1 MVMAVASLKDVAQV
15 AGVSVTTVSRFLNGS
30 LDLPDRT
37 RTAVEAAILALNY
50 QPNQHARRL
59 SRGRSDT
66 IGLVLPDVATPFFAT
81 LVAAV
86 EAEADRRGL
95 GLTLH
100 ATLNRRERE
109 LSYLQAVRRNQVDG
123 LIFVTNHPD
132 DGTLAAAINDS
143 GQVVILDEDVA
154 GTSVPKLFC
163 DNDQGGYLAGR
174 HLAEAGHR
182 RVLFIGGGDSM
193 LSGTRRFAGFKRA
206 MMEIWGKDAQI
217 ERYEGEYLAEFGRA
231 AAQRMLAAELK
242 VTAVFATSDEITIG
256 VLEVLNA
263 AGIRVPQDLSLVGF
277 DDVSPLHLFAPAVTA
292 VRQPVRA
299 LGIRALALLL
309 DSDWTDPEK
318 LPPEEI
324 LPVTLIMRK
333 SVAPRIRS

>member
-1 MVMAVASLKDVAQV
+1 MAVASLKDVAQV

-66 IGLVLPDVATPFFAT
+66 IGLVIPDVATPFFAT

>member
-1 MVMAVASLKDVAQV
+1 MPVASLKDVARA

-37 RTAVEAAILALNY
+37 RMAVQSAIRALNY
-50 QPNQHARRL
+50 LPNPHARRL

-66 IGLVLPDVATPFFAT
+66 IGLVIPDVATPFFAT
-81 LVAAV
+81 LMAAV

-100 ATLNRRERE
+100 ATLNRGERE

-132 DGTLAAAINDS
+132 DGSLAAAINAS
-143 GQVVILDEDVA
+143 GQVVVLDEDVA

-182 RVLFIGGGDSM
+182 RVLFIGGADAM
-193 LSGTRRFAGFKRA
+193 LSGARRFAGFRRA
-206 MMEIWGKDAQI
+206 MLEVWGEDARI
-217 ERYEGEYLAEFGRA
+217 DRYEGEYLAAFGRA
-231 AAQRMLAAELK
+231 AAERMLATEPRP
-242 VTAVFATSDEITIG
+242 TAVFATSDEITIG

-263 AGIRVPQDLSLVGF
+263 AGVRVPQDLSLVGF

-299 LGIRALALLL
+299 LGVRALGLLL
-309 DSDWTDPEK
+309 DTDWTDPEK

-324 LPVTLIMRK
+324 LPVTLIMRN

>member
-1 MVMAVASLKDVAQV
+1 MAVASLKDVAQM
-15 AGVSVTTVSRFLNGS
+15 AGVSVTTVSRFLNGT

-37 RTAVEAAILALNY
+37 RTAVESAILALNY
-50 QPNQHARRL
+50 VPNPHARSL

-66 IGLVLPDVATPFFAT
+66 IGLVIPDVATPFFAT

-109 LSYLQAVRRNQVDG
+109 QTYLQAVRRNRVDG
-123 LIFVTNHPD
+123 LIFITNHPD
-132 DGTLAAAINDS
+132 DGSLASAINAS

-154 GTSVPKLFC
+154 GTLVPKLFC
-163 DNDQGGYLAGR
+163 DNDLGGYLAGR

-182 RVLFIGGGDSM
+182 RVLFIGAADAM
-193 LSGTRRFAGFKRA
+193 LSGTRRFAGFRRA
-206 MMEIWGKDAQI
+206 MTETWGADARI
-217 ERYEGEYLAEFGRA
+217 ERYAGDYSAEFGRA
-231 AAQRMLAAELK
+231 AAHRLLAADQQ
-242 VTAVFATSDEITIG
+242 VTAVLATSDEITIG

-263 AGIRVPQDLSLVGF
+263 AGVRVPQDLSLVGF
-277 DDVSPLHLFAPAVTA
+277 DDVGPLHLFAPAVTA

-309 DSDWTDPEK
+309 DTDWSDPGK

-324 LPVTLIMRK
+324 LPVTLITRN
-333 SVAPRIRS
+333 SVAPRVRS

>member
-1 MVMAVASLKDVAQV
+1 MAVASLKDVAQA

-37 RTAVEAAILALNY
+37 RHAIEGAIRTLNY
-50 QPNQHARRL
+50 LPNPHARRL

-66 IGLVLPDVATPFFAT
+66 IGLVIPDIATPFFAT

-109 LSYLQAVRRNQVDG
+109 LSYLQAVQRNQVDG

-132 DGTLAAAINDS
+132 DGTLAAAINAS
-143 GQVVILDEDVA
+143 GQVVVLDEDVA
-154 GTSVPKLFC
+154 GTVAPKLFC
-163 DNDQGGYLAGR
+163 DNERGGYLAGL
-174 HLAEAGHR
+174 HLAEAGHH
-182 RVLFIGGGDSM
+182 RVLFIGGADAM
-193 LSGTRRFAGFKRA
+193 LSGARRFAGFKRA
-206 MMEIWGKDAQI
+206 MAEVWGQDAQI
-217 ERYEGEYLAEFGRA
+217 DRYEREYSVEFGRA
-231 AAQRMLAAELK
+231 AAQRMLAADQRP
-242 VTAVFATSDEITIG
+242 TAIFATSDEITIG
-256 VLEVLNA
+256 VLEILNA
-263 AGIRVPQDLSLVGF
+263 AGVRVPQDISLVGF
-277 DDVSPLHLFAPAVTA
+277 DDVGPLHLFAPAVTA

-299 LGIRALALLL
+299 LGIRALSLLL
-309 DSDWTDPEK
+309 DTDWTDPEK
-318 LPPEEI
+318 LPSEEI
-324 LPVTLIMRK
+324 MPVTLIMRN

>member
-1 MVMAVASLKDVAQV
+1 MSVASLRDVAQA

-37 RTAVEAAILALNY
+37 RTAVEAAILQLNY
-50 QPNQHARRL
+50 LPNPHARRL

-66 IGLVLPDVATPFFAT
+66 IGLVIPDVATPFFAT
-81 LVAAV
+81 LMAAV

-100 ATLNRRERE
+100 ATLNRGERE

-132 DGTLAAAINDS
+132 DGSLAAAINAS
-143 GQVVILDEDVA
+143 GQVVVLDEDVA
-154 GTSVPKLFC
+154 GTTVPKLFC
-163 DNDQGGYLAGR
+163 DNDHGGYLAGR

-182 RVLFIGGGDSM
+182 RALFIGGVDAM
-193 LSGTRRFAGFKRA
+193 LSGARRFAGFQRA
-206 MMEIWGKDAQI
+206 MTEVWGDDARI
-217 ERYEGEYLAEFGRA
+217 ERYEGEYSTDFGRRA
-231 AAQRMLAAELK
+231 AKRMLESDPK
-242 VTAVFATSDEITIG
+242 PTAVFATSDEITIG

-263 AGIRVPQDLSLVGF
+263 AGVRVPQDISLVGF
-277 DDVSPLHLFAPAVTA
+277 DDVGPLHLFAPAVTA

-309 DSDWTDPEK
+309 DTDWTDPTK

-324 LPVTLIMRK
+324 MPVTLITRN
-333 SVAPRIRS
+333 SVAPVIRS

>member
-1 MVMAVASLKDVAQV
+1 MPVASLRDVAQA
-15 AGVSVTTVSRFLNGS
+15 AGVSVTTVSRFLNGT
-30 LDLPDRT
+30 LELPERT
-37 RTAVEAAILALNY
+37 RTAVEASIRQLNY
-50 QPNQHARRL
+50 QPNPHARRL

-66 IGLVLPDVATPFFAT
+66 IGLVIPDIATPFFAT

-132 DGTLAAAINDS
+132 DGTIANAINAS

-154 GTSVPKLFC
+154 GTSAPKLFC
-163 DNDQGGYLAGR
+163 DNAQGGYLAGR

-182 RVLFIGGGDSM
+182 QVLFVGGVDAM
-193 LSGTRRFAGFKRA
+193 LSGARRYAGFRRA
-206 MMEIWGKDAQI
+206 MTDVWGDDARTP
-217 ERYEGEYLAEFGRA
+217 RYEGEYSINFGRSA
-231 AAQRMLAAELK
+231 AKRMLDARLD
-242 VTAVFATSDEITIG
+242 VSAVFATSDEITTG

-263 AGIRVPQDLSLVGF
+263 AGIRVPKDLSLVGF
-277 DDVSPLHLFAPAVTA
+277 DDVGPLHLFAPAVTA

-299 LGIRALALLL
+299 LGVRALSLLL
-309 DSDWTDPEK
+309 DTDWTDPTK

-324 LPVTLIMRK
+324 MPVTLITRN
-333 SVAPRIRS
+333 SVAPVIRS

>member
-1 MVMAVASLKDVAQV
+1 MAVASLKDVAQA

-37 RTAVEAAILALNY
+37 RTAVEAAILAMNY
-50 QPNQHARRL
+50 LPNPHARRL

-66 IGLVLPDVATPFFAT
+66 IGLVIPDIATPFFAT

-132 DGTLAAAINDS
+132 EGTLAAAINAS

-182 RVLFIGGGDSM
+182 RVLFIGGVDAM
-193 LSGTRRFAGFKRA
+193 LSGTRRFAGFRRA
-206 MMEIWGKDAQI
+206 MMEVWGTDAQI
-217 ERYEGEYLAEFGRA
+217 ERYEGEYLAEFGRV
-231 AAQRMLAAELK
+231 AAQRMLATESK
-242 VTAVFATSDEITIG
+242 PTAVFTTSDEITIG
-256 VLEVLNA
+256 VLEILSA
-263 AGIRVPQDLSLVGF
+263 SGIRVPQDLSLVGF
-277 DDVSPLHLFAPAVTA
+277 DDVGPLHLFAPAVTA

-299 LGIRALALLL
+299 MGIRALALLL
-309 DSDWTDPEK
+309 DTDWTDPAK
-318 LPPEEI
+318 LPSEEL
-324 LPVTLIMRK
+324 LPVTLITRN

>member
-1 MVMAVASLKDVAQV
+1 MSVASLRDVAQA
-15 AGVSVTTVSRFLNGS
+15 AGVSVTTVSRFLNGT
-30 LDLPDRT
+30 LDLPERT
-37 RTAVEAAILALNY
+37 RTAVEAAILKLNY
-50 QPNQHARRL
+50 LPNPHARRL
-59 SRGRSDT
+59 SRGRADT
-66 IGLVLPDVATPFFAT
+66 IGLVIPDIATPFFAT

-100 ATLNRRERE
+100 ATLNRGERE
-109 LSYLQAVRRNQVDG
+109 LAYLQAVRRNQVDG

-132 DGTLAAAINDS
+132 DGTLAAAINAS
-143 GQVVILDEDVA
+143 GQVVILDEDVS

-163 DNDQGGYLAGR
+163 DNEQGGYLAGR
-174 HLAEAGHR
+174 HLGEAGHR
-182 RVLFIGGGDSM
+182 RVLFIGGVDAM
-193 LSGTRRFAGFKRA
+193 LSGARRFCGFRRA
-206 MMEIWGKDAQI
+206 MMEVWGADAQI
-217 ERYEGEYLAEFGRA
+217 ERYEGEYSTEFGRSA
-231 AAQRMLAAELK
+231 AKRMLGAQLNA
-242 VTAVFATSDEITIG
+242 TAVFATSDEITIG

-277 DDVSPLHLFAPAVTA
+277 DDVGPLHLFAPAVTA

-309 DSDWTDPEK
+309 DTDWTDPTK

-324 LPVTLIMRK
+324 MPVALITRN
-333 SVAPRIRS
+333 SVAPLIRS

>member
-1 MVMAVASLKDVAQV
+1 MAVASLKDVAQV

-37 RTAVEAAILALNY
+37 RTAVEAAIHALNY

-66 IGLVLPDVATPFFAT
+66 IGLVIPDVATPFFAT

-132 DGTLAAAINDS
+132 DGTLAAAINAS

-182 RVLFIGGGDSM
+182 RVLFIGGGESM

-277 DDVSPLHLFAPAVTA
+277 DDVGPLHLFAPAVTA

>member
-1 MVMAVASLKDVAQV
+1 MAVASLKDVAQT

-30 LDLPDRT
+30 LDLPERT
-37 RTAVEAAILALNY
+37 RTAVEQAILTLNY
-50 QPNQHARRL
+50 LPNPHARRL

-66 IGLVLPDVATPFFAT
+66 IGLVIPDIATPFFAT

-132 DGTLAAAINDS
+132 DGTLAAAINAS
-143 GQVVILDEDVA
+143 GQVLILDEDVA
-154 GTSVPKLFC
+154 GTSAPKLFC

-182 RVLFIGGGDSM
+182 RVLFIGGADTM
-193 LSGTRRFAGFKRA
+193 LSGKRRFAGFRRA
-206 MMEIWGKDAQI
+206 MIEVWGQDVQI
-217 ERYEGEYLAEFGRA
+217 ARYEGEYLAEFGRVA
-231 AAQRMLAAELK
+231 AKRMLAEDQRP
-242 VTAVFATSDEITIG
+242 TAVFATSDEITIG

-263 AGIRVPQDLSLVGF
+263 VGMRVPHDLSLVGF
-277 DDVSPLHLFAPAVTA
+277 DDVGPLHLFAPAVTA

-299 LGIRALALLL
+299 LGVRALALLL
-309 DSDWTDPEK
+309 DTDWTNPAN
-318 LPPEEI
+318 LPSEEI
-324 LPVTLIMRK
+324 LPVTLITRN
-333 SVAPRIRS
+333 SVAPLIRS

>member
-1 MVMAVASLKDVAQV
+1 MAVASLKDVAQS

-30 LDLPDRT
+30 LELPDRT

-50 QPNQHARRL
+50 LPNPHARRL

-66 IGLVLPDVATPFFAT
+66 IGLVIPDVATPFFAT

-132 DGTLAAAINDS
+132 DGALAAAINDS

-242 VTAVFATSDEITIG
+242 VTAAFATSDEITIG

>member
-1 MVMAVASLKDVAQV
+1 MAVSSLKDVAQA

-30 LDLPDRT
+30 LDLPART
-37 RTAVEAAILALNY
+37 RTAVEDAILKLNY
-50 QPNQHARRL
+50 LPNSHARRL

-66 IGLVLPDVATPFFAT
+66 IGLVIPDIATPFFAT

-95 GLTLH
+95 GVTLH

-132 DGTLAAAINDS
+132 DGTLAAAINVG
-143 GQVVILDEDVA
+143 GQVVVLDEDVA

-182 RVLFIGGGDSM
+182 QVLFLGGADAM
-193 LSGTRRFAGFKRA
+193 LSGARRFAGFRRA
-206 MMEIWGKDAQI
+206 MIEVWGTDARV
-217 ERYEGEYLAEFGRA
+217 ERFEGDYSVEFGQR
-231 AAQRMLAAELK
+231 AAQRMLAANPV
-242 VTAVFATSDEITIG
+242 VTAAFTTSDEITIG
-256 VLEVLNA
+256 VLEVLQA
-263 AGIRVPQDLSLVGF
+263 AGIRVPQDISIVGF
-277 DDVSPLHLFAPAVTA
+277 DDIGPLHLFAPAVTA

-299 LGIRALALLL
+299 LGARALALLL
-309 DSDWTDPEK
+309 DTDWTDPAN
-318 LPPEEI
+318 LPAEEI
-324 LPVTLIMRK
+324 MPVTLIARS
-333 SVAPRIRS
+333 SVAPPIRS

>member
-1 MVMAVASLKDVAQV
+1 MTVASLKDVAQA
-15 AGVSVTTVSRFLNGS
+15 AGVSVTTVSRFLNGN

-50 QPNQHARRL
+50 LPNRHARSL

-66 IGLVLPDVATPFFAT
+66 IGLVIPDVATPFFAT

-100 ATLNRRERE
+100 ATLNRKERE
-109 LSYLQAVRRNQVDG
+109 QSYLQAVRRNQVDG

-132 DGTLAAAINDS
+132 DGTLAAAINAS

-163 DNDQGGYLAGR
+163 DNDHGGYLAGR

-182 RVLFIGGGDSM
+182 HVLFIGGADAM
-193 LSGTRRFAGFKRA
+193 LSGARRFAGFRRA
-206 MMEIWGKDAQI
+206 ILEVWGENARI

-231 AAQRMLAAELK
+231 AAQRLLAADVK

-263 AGIRVPQDLSLVGF
+263 AGVRVPQDLSLVGF
-277 DDVSPLHLFAPAVTA
+277 DDVGPLHLFAPAVTA

-309 DSDWTDPEK
+309 DTDWTDPTN

-324 LPVTLIMRK
+324 MPVTLITRK
-333 SVAPRIRS
+333 SVAPLIRS

>member
-1 MVMAVASLKDVAQV
+1 MQVSSLKDVAQT

-30 LDLPDRT
+30 LDLPERT

-50 QPNQHARRL
+50 LPNPHARRL

-66 IGLVLPDVATPFFAT
+66 IGLVIPDVATPFFAT

-109 LSYLQAVRRNQVDG
+109 LTYLEAVRRNQVDG

-132 DGTLAAAINDS
+132 DGTLATAINAS
-143 GQVVILDEDVA
+143 GQVVVLDEDVE

-182 RVLFIGGGDSM
+182 RVLFIGGGDTM
-193 LSGTRRFAGFKRA
+193 LSGKRRFAGFRRA
-206 MMEIWGKDAQI
+206 MVEVWGPDVRIA
-217 ERYEGEYLAEFGRA
+217 RYEGEYLAEFGRLA
-231 AAQRMLAAELK
+231 AKRMLAENLGA
-242 VTAVFATSDEITIG
+242 TAVFATSDEITIG

-263 AGIRVPQDLSLVGF
+263 EGIRVPNDLSLVGF
-277 DDVSPLHLFAPAVTA
+277 DDAGPLHLFAPAVIA

-299 LGIRALALLL
+299 LGVRALALLV
-309 DSDWTDPEK
+309 DTDWTNPAN
-318 LPPEEI
+318 LPSEEI
-324 LPVTLIMRK
+324 LPVTLITRN
-333 SVAPRIRS
+333 SVAPLIRS

>member
-1 MVMAVASLKDVAQV
+1 MSVANLRDVAQA
-15 AGVSVTTVSRFLNGS
+15 AGVSVTTVSRFLNGT
-30 LDLPDRT
+30 LDLPERT
-37 RTAVEAAILALNY
+37 RTAVEAAILELNY
-50 QPNQHARRL
+50 LPNPHARRL

-66 IGLVLPDVATPFFAT
+66 IGLVIPDVATPFFAT
-81 LVAAV
+81 LIAAI

-132 DGTLAAAINDS
+132 DGGLATAINAS

-163 DNDQGGYLAGR
+163 DNNQGGYLAGR

-182 RVLFIGGGDSM
+182 RVLFIGGVDEM
-193 LSGTRRFAGFKRA
+193 LSGARRFAGFKRA
-206 MMEIWGKDAQI
+206 MREVWENDSQI
-217 ERYEGEYLAEFGRA
+217 ERYEGEYSVEFGRA
-231 AAQRMLAAELK
+231 AAQRMLATELK

-277 DDVSPLHLFAPAVTA
+277 DDVGPLHLFAPAVTA

-309 DSDWTDPEK
+309 DTDWTDPTK

-324 LPVTLIMRK
+324 MPVTLITRN

>member
-1 MVMAVASLKDVAQV
+1 MAVASLKDVAQA

-50 QPNQHARRL
+50 LPNPHARRL

-66 IGLVLPDVATPFFAT
+66 IGLVIPDVATPFFAT

>member
-1 MVMAVASLKDVAQV
+1 MSVASLRDVAKA
-15 AGVSVTTVSRFLNGS
+15 AGVSVTTVSRFLNGT

-37 RTAVEAAILALNY
+37 RTAVEAAIHQLNY
-50 QPNQHARRL
+50 QPNPHARRL

-66 IGLVLPDVATPFFAT
+66 IGLVIPDIATPFFGT

-132 DGTLAAAINDS
+132 DGSLAAAINAS
-143 GQVVILDEDVA
+143 SKVVVLDEDVA

-163 DNDQGGYLAGR
+163 DNEQGGYLAGR

-182 RVLFIGGGDSM
+182 EVLFIGGVDAM
-193 LSGTRRFAGFKRA
+193 LSGARRFNGFQRA
-206 MMEIWGKDAQI
+206 MAEVWGGEARTP
-217 ERYEGEYLAEFGRA
+217 RYQGEYSIEFGRSA
-231 AAQRMLAAELK
+231 AKRMLDSRLDVSAI
-242 VTAVFATSDEITIG
+242 FATSDEITTG

-263 AGIRVPQDLSLVGF
+263 QGIRVPQDLSLVGF
-277 DDVSPLHLFAPAVTA
+277 DDVGPLHLFAPSVTA
-292 VRQPVRA
+292 VRQPVRD
-299 LGIRALALLL
+299 LGIRALSLLL
-309 DSDWTDPEK
+309 DTDWTDPTK

-324 LPVTLIMRK
+324 MPVTLISRN
-333 SVAPRIRS
+333 SVAPVVRS

>member
-1 MVMAVASLKDVAQV
+1 MSVASLRDVAQA
-15 AGVSVTTVSRFLNGS
+15 AGVSVTTVSRFLNGT

-37 RTAVEAAILALNY
+37 RTAVEAAIRQLNY
-50 QPNQHARRL
+50 QPNPHARRL

-66 IGLVLPDVATPFFAT
+66 IGLVIPDIATPFFAT

-132 DGTLAAAINDS
+132 DGTLAAAINAS
-143 GQVVILDEDVA
+143 GQVVVLDEDVA
-154 GTSVPKLFC
+154 GTSAPKLFC
-163 DNDQGGYLAGR
+163 DNEQGGYLAGR

-182 RVLFIGGGDSM
+182 QALFIGGVDAM
-193 LSGTRRFAGFKRA
+193 LSGARRFNGFQRA
-206 MMEIWGKDAQI
+206 MTEVWGAEARI
-217 ERYEGEYLAEFGRA
+217 ERYQGEYSIEFGRSSA
-231 AAQRMLAAELK
+231 KRMLEARLD
-242 VTAVFATSDEITIG
+242 VSAVFATSDEITTG

-263 AGIRVPQDLSLVGF
+263 KGIRVPQDLSLVGF
-277 DDVSPLHLFAPAVTA
+277 DDVGPLHLFAPSVTA
-292 VRQPVRA
+292 VRQPVRD
-299 LGIRALALLL
+299 LGIRALSLLL
-309 DSDWTDPEK
+309 DTDWTDPTK

-324 LPVTLIMRK
+324 MPVTLITRN
-333 SVAPRIRS
+333 SVAPVIRS

>member
-1 MVMAVASLKDVAQV
+1 MAVASLKDVAQV

-66 IGLVLPDVATPFFAT
+66 IGLVIPDVATPFFAT

-182 RVLFIGGGDSM
+182 RVLFIGGGESM

>member
-1 MVMAVASLKDVAQV
+1 MAVASLKDVAQV

-66 IGLVLPDVATPFFAT
+66 IGLVIPDVATPFFAT

-309 DSDWTDPEK
+309 DSDWTNPEK

>member
-1 MVMAVASLKDVAQV
+1 MGVASLKDVAQ
-15 AGVSVTTVSRFLNGS
+15 AARVSVTTVSRFLNGS
-30 LDLPDRT
+30 LELPDRT
-37 RTAVEAAILALNY
+37 RLAIESSIRTLNY
-50 QPNQHARRL
+50 VPNPHARRL

-66 IGLVLPDVATPFFAT
+66 IGLVIPDIATPFFAT

-109 LSYLQAVRRNQVDG
+109 LSYLEAVRRNQVDG
-123 LIFVTNHPD
+123 LIFVTNHAD
-132 DGTLAAAINDS
+132 DGTLAAAINAS
-143 GQVVILDEDVA
+143 GQVVILDEDVR

-163 DNDQGGYLAGR
+163 DNEQGGYLAGR

-182 RVLFIGGGDSM
+182 RVLFIGGADAM
-193 LSGTRRFAGFKRA
+193 LSGARRFAGFCRA
-206 MMEIWGKDAQI
+206 MTETWGKAAVI
-217 ERYEGEYLAEFGRA
+217 ERFEGEYAIGFGQEA
-231 AAQRMLAAELK
+231 ARRMLQARLD

-256 VLEVLNA
+256 VLEVLHG
-263 AGIRVPQDLSLVGF
+263 AGMRVPQDVSLVGF
-277 DDVSPLHLFAPAVTA
+277 DDVGPLHLFAPAVTA

-309 DSDWTDPEK
+309 DTDWTEPTN

-324 LPVTLIMRK
+324 MPVTLITRN
-333 SVAPRIRS
+333 SVAPLIRT

>member
-1 MVMAVASLKDVAQV
+1 MSVASLRDVAQA
-15 AGVSVTTVSRFLNGS
+15 AGVSVTTVSRFLNGT

-37 RTAVEAAILALNY
+37 RTAVEAAILQLNY
-50 QPNQHARRL
+50 QPNPHARRL

-66 IGLVLPDVATPFFAT
+66 IGLVIPDIATPFFAT

-132 DGTLAAAINDS
+132 DGTLAQAINVS
-143 GQVVILDEDVA
+143 GQVVVLDEDVA

-163 DNDQGGYLAGR
+163 DNEQGGYMAGR

-182 RVLFIGGGDSM
+182 RSLFIGGVDAM
-193 LSGTRRFAGFKRA
+193 LSGGRRFGGFQRA
-206 MMEIWGKDAQI
+206 MTEVWGADARI
-217 ERYEGEYLAEFGRA
+217 ERYEGEYSIGFGRSA
-231 AAQRMLAAELK
+231 AKRMLEARLD
-242 VTAVFATSDEITIG
+242 VTAVFATSDEITTG

-277 DDVSPLHLFAPAVTA
+277 DDVGPLHLFAPSVTA
-292 VRQPVRA
+292 VRQPVRD
-299 LGIRALALLL
+299 LGIRALSLLL
-309 DSDWTDPEK
+309 DTDWTDPTK
-318 LPPEEI
+318 LPPEEVM
-324 LPVTLIMRK
+324 PVTLITRN
-333 SVAPRIRS
+333 SVAPVIRS

>member
-1 MVMAVASLKDVAQV
+1 MAGASLKDVAQT
-15 AGVSVTTVSRFLNGS
+15 AGVSVSTVSRFLNGS

-37 RTAVEAAILALNY
+37 RTAVEGAVLALNY
-50 QPNQHARRL
+50 LPNSHARGL
-59 SRGRSDT
+59 SRGRSDM
-66 IGLVLPDVATPFFAT
+66 IGLVIPDIATSFFAT

-132 DGTLAAAINDS
+132 DSSLAAAINAS
-143 GQVVILDEDVA
+143 GRVVILDEDVA

-182 RVLFIGGGDSM
+182 RVLFIGGFDAM
-193 LSGTRRFAGFKRA
+193 LSGTRRFAGFKRG
-206 MMEIWGKDAQI
+206 MMEVWGKDAQI

-242 VTAVFATSDEITIG
+242 STAVFATSDEITIG

-277 DDVSPLHLFAPAVTA
+277 DDVGPQHLFAPAVTA

-299 LGIRALALLL
+299 LGIRALALLM
-309 DSDWTDPEK
+309 DTDWTDLTN

-324 LPVTLIMRK
+324 MPVTLITRN
-333 SVAPRIRS
+333 SVAPLILS

>member
-1 MVMAVASLKDVAQV
+1 MPVASLRDVAQA
-15 AGVSVTTVSRFLNGS
+15 AGVSVTTVSRFLNGT
-30 LDLPDRT
+30 LELPERT
-37 RTAVEAAILALNY
+37 RTAVEASIRQLNY
-50 QPNQHARRL
+50 QPNPHARRL

-66 IGLVLPDVATPFFAT
+66 IGLVIPDIATPFFAT

-123 LIFVTNHPD
+123 VIFVTNHPD
-132 DGTLAAAINDS
+132 DGTIADAINAS

-154 GTSVPKLFC
+154 GTSAPKLFC
-163 DNDQGGYLAGR
+163 DNAQGGYLAGR

-182 RVLFIGGGDSM
+182 QVLFVGGVDAM
-193 LSGTRRFAGFKRA
+193 LSGARRYAGFRRA
-206 MMEIWGKDAQI
+206 MTDVWGDDARTP
-217 ERYEGEYLAEFGRA
+217 RYEGEYSINFGRSA
-231 AAQRMLAAELK
+231 AKRMLDARLD
-242 VTAVFATSDEITIG
+242 VSAVFATSDEITTG

-263 AGIRVPQDLSLVGF
+263 AGIRVPKDLSLVGF
-277 DDVSPLHLFAPAVTA
+277 DDVGPLHLFAPAVTA

-299 LGIRALALLL
+299 LGVRALSLLL
-309 DSDWTDPEK
+309 DTDWTDPTK

-324 LPVTLIMRK
+324 MPVTLITRN
-333 SVAPRIRS
+333 SVAPVIRS

>member
-1 MVMAVASLKDVAQV
+1 MAGASLKDVAQT
-15 AGVSVTTVSRFLNGS
+15 AGVSITTVSRFLNGY

-37 RTAVEAAILALNY
+37 RTAVEGAVLALNY
-50 QPNQHARRL
+50 LPNSQARRL
-59 SRGRSDT
+59 SRGRSDM
-66 IGLVLPDVATPFFAT
+66 IGLVIPDIATSFFAT

-86 EAEADRRGL
+86 EAEADRRGM

-132 DGTLAAAINDS
+132 DTALAAAINAS
-143 GQVVILDEDVA
+143 GRVVILDEDVA

-182 RVLFIGGGDSM
+182 HVLLIGGVDAM
-193 LSGTRRFAGFKRA
+193 LSGARRFAGFRRA
-206 MMEIWGKDAQI
+206 MLEVWGTDAQI
-217 ERYEGEYLAEFGRA
+217 ERHEGEYLAEFGRE
-231 AAQRMLAAELK
+231 AAQRLLATEPRP
-242 VTAVFATSDEITIG
+242 TAVFATSDEITIG

-277 DDVSPLHLFAPAVTA
+277 DDVGPQHLFAPAVTA

-299 LGIRALALLL
+299 LGIRALALLM
-309 DSDWTDPEK
+309 DTDWTDPNN

-324 LPVTLIMRK
+324 MPVTLITRN
-333 SVAPRIRS
+333 SVAPLILS

>member
-1 MVMAVASLKDVAQV
+1 MSVASLRDVAQA
-15 AGVSVTTVSRFLNGS
+15 AGVSVTTVSRFLNGT
-30 LDLPDRT
+30 LDLPERT
-37 RTAVEAAILALNY
+37 RTAVEAAILQLNY
-50 QPNQHARRL
+50 QPNPHARRL

-66 IGLVLPDVATPFFAT
+66 IGLVIPDIATPFFAT

-132 DGTLAAAINDS
+132 DGNLAAAINAS
-143 GQVVILDEDVA
+143 GQVVVLDEDVA

-163 DNDQGGYLAGR
+163 DNEQGGYLAGR

-182 RVLFIGGGDSM
+182 QVLFIGGVDAM
-193 LSGTRRFAGFKRA
+193 LSGARRFNGFRRA
-206 MMEIWGKDAQI
+206 MTEAWGAEARI
-217 ERYEGEYLAEFGRA
+217 ERYEGEYSIDFGRA
-231 AAQRMLAAELK
+231 AAKRMLDARLG
-242 VTAVFATSDEITIG
+242 VSAVFATSDEITTG

-263 AGIRVPQDLSLVGF
+263 AGVRVPQDLSLVGF
-277 DDVSPLHLFAPAVTA
+277 DDVGPLHLFAPSVTA

-299 LGIRALALLL
+299 LGIRALSLLL
-309 DSDWTDPEK
+309 DTDWTDPTK

-324 LPVTLIMRK
+324 MPVTLISRN
-333 SVAPRIRS
+333 SVAPVIRS

>member
-1 MVMAVASLKDVAQV
+1 
-15 AGVSVTTVSRFLNGS
+15 
-30 LDLPDRT
+30 
-37 RTAVEAAILALNY
+37 
-50 QPNQHARRL
+50 
-59 SRGRSDT
+59 
-66 IGLVLPDVATPFFAT
+66 
-81 LVAAV
+81 
-86 EAEADRRGL
+86 
-95 GLTLH
+95 
-100 ATLNRRERE
+100 
-109 LSYLQAVRRNQVDG
+109 
-123 LIFVTNHPD
+123 
-132 DGTLAAAINDS
+132 
-143 GQVVILDEDVA
+143 
-154 GTSVPKLFC
+154 
-163 DNDQGGYLAGR
+163 
-174 HLAEAGHR
+174 
-182 RVLFIGGGDSM
+182 GGGESM

-277 DDVSPLHLFAPAVTA
+277 DDVGPLHLFAPAVTA

>member
-1 MVMAVASLKDVAQV
+1 MAVAGLKDVARA

-30 LDLPDRT
+30 LDLPERT
-37 RTAVEAAILALNY
+37 RLAVEAAILDLNY
-50 QPNQHARRL
+50 LPNPHARRL

-66 IGLVLPDVATPFFAT
+66 IGLVIPDIATPFFAT

-123 LIFVTNHPD
+123 LIFVTNHAD
-132 DGTLAAAINDS
+132 DGTIAAAINAS
-143 GQVVILDEDVA
+143 GQVVILDEDVQ
-154 GTSVPKLFC
+154 GTAVPKLFC
-163 DNDQGGYLAGR
+163 DNDMGGYLAGR

-182 RVLFIGGGDSM
+182 RALFIGSVDAM
-193 LSGTRRFAGFKRA
+193 ISGARRFAGFKRA
-206 MMEIWGKDAQI
+206 MTEVWGKDARI
-217 ERYEGEYLAEFGRA
+217 ERYEGDYSIDFGRA
-231 AAQRMLAAELK
+231 AARRMLEERPD
-242 VTAVFATSDEITIG
+242 VTAVFATSDEISIG
-256 VLEVLNA
+256 VLEVLQG
-263 AGIRVPQDLSLVGF
+263 AGVRVPQDLSLVGF
-277 DDVSPLHLFAPAVTA
+277 DDVGPLHLFAPAVTA

-299 LGIRALALLL
+299 LGVRALALLL
-309 DSDWTDPEK
+309 DTDWTDPSK

-324 LPVTLIMRK
+324 MSVTLITRN